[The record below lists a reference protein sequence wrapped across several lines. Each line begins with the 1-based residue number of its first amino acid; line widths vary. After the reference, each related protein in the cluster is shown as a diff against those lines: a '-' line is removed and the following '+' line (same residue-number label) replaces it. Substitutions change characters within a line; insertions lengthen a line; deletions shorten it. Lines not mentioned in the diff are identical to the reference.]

1 MKRLNAFSAIIG
13 GLLVFCIMI
22 LLSAEI
28 IGRKMGCPI
37 PGTIEIAGFAL
48 AGIVFLGLSKCEEVH
63 EHVRVEF
70 LLVRYPPALRRWAEI
85 FINLLGIFVYG
96 IMTWQTTVEAI
107 SSWATLEVVPG
118 LIPLPVYPAKTIV
131 SIGCAMIS
139 VQLIINA
146 WKWVDRSHNRDSSQ
160 LV

>member
-1 MKRLNAFSAIIG
+1 MHRLNAFSSIIS

-28 IGRKMGCPI
+28 VCRKLGQPI

-48 AGIVFLGLSKCEEVH
+48 AGIVFLGLSRCEEVH

-70 LLVRYPPALRRWAEI
+70 LVVRYPPAIRRWAEI
-85 FINLLGIFVYG
+85 FIHLLGFIIYG
-96 IMTWQTTVEAI
+96 IMTWQTGLEAI
-107 SSWATLEVVPG
+107 SSWKTLEVVPG
-118 LIPLPVYPAKTIV
+118 LVPLPVYPAKTIV

-139 VQLIINA
+139 IQLLVNA
-146 WKWVDRSHNRDSSQ
+146 WKHFNRSAK
-160 LV
+160 